1 MAVESKSVTVE
12 DLELIASIAER
23 AAMYARNA
31 IGQCA
36 QGDDSWASRSAAE
49 AASLA
54 TQAADIAYRLAKS
67 K

>member
-12 DLELIASIAER
+12 DLELIAWIAER

-31 IGQCA
+31 IGHSA

-49 AASLA
+49 AAALA
-54 TQAADIAYRLAKS
+54 TQAANIAYRLAKS
-67 K
+67 G